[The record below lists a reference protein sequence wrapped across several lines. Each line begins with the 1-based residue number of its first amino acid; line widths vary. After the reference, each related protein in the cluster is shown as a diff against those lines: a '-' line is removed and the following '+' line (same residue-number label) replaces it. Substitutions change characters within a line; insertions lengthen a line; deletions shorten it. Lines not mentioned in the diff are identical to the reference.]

1 MKAYIPSNRAAVGAT
16 HPTRPTRP
24 RHRRGAANTLVFGIV
39 AAAVVAFALFYFVS
53 DPFGA
58 KVDETVR
65 QATKWTPENIQKD
78 PTGYFTWA
86 TAELKKQQ
94 QKLKANIF
102 AISVEKEKSS
112 RSATEYAGKAD
123 SFKKTIDDAKA
134 AYKALP
140 DATPAAADKPAVK
153 KFPLTWQNTT
163 FATQREFQSQIL
175 LAENKR
181 KNAQTLADQHKTS
194 VRKLEIFIAQLQD
207 KENETAL
214 KLETA
219 TSQVELLK
227 AKKTID
233 GIGEIGNSINDLLV
247 KTDVLVSQ
255 SDAGKITISDI
266 AAEAAIGQK
275 AGQTDADFN
284 ALMK

>member
-1 MKAYIPSNRAAVGAT
+1 MKPFVFSNRATTSALNLS
-16 HPTRPTRP
+16 RSRW
-24 RHRRGAANTLVFGIV
+24 RRGATNTLALGV
-39 AAAVVAFALFYFVS
+39 AAAAVAAGAIFYFAS

-65 QATKWTPENIQKD
+65 QATKWTPENIQKN

-86 TAELKKQQ
+86 IAELKKQQ

-102 AISVEKEKSS
+102 AITVEKEKSK
-112 RSATEYAGKAD
+112 RAAAEHTAKAD
-123 SFKKTIDDAKA
+123 TFQKTIDDAKA
-134 AYKALP
+134 AFKALP
-140 DATPAAADKPAVK
+140 DEAPAAAGKPASK
-153 KFPLTWQNTT
+153 KFPLTWKGIT
-163 FATQREFQSQIL
+163 FQTQRDFQFQVL
-175 LAENKR
+175 QADNKR
-181 KNAQTLADQHKTS
+181 KNAQVLADQHKTS
-194 VRKLEIFIAQLQD
+194 ARKLETFIAQLQE

-255 SDAGKITISDI
+255 SDAGKISISDI
-266 AAEAAIGQK
+266 AAEGAISQKSGQS
-275 AGQTDADFN
+275 DADFD

>member
-1 MKAYIPSNRAAVGAT
+1 MKPFVFSNRALTGAT
-16 HPTRPTRP
+16 HPFRSRW
-24 RHRRGAANTLVFGIV
+24 RRGASSTLVLGI
-39 AAAVVAFALFYFVS
+39 AAAVVVIGSLIYFVS
-53 DPFGA
+53 DPIGA
-58 KVDETVR
+58 KVDETLR

-78 PTGYFTWA
+78 PAGYFSWA

-94 QKLKANIF
+94 QKLKANIY
-102 AISVEKEKSS
+102 AITVEREKST
-112 RSATEYAGKAD
+112 RAAAEYSATAN
-123 SFKKTIDDAKA
+123 SFQTTIDDAKT

-140 DATPAAADKPAVK
+140 NAAPSAADKPAAK
-153 KFPLTWQNTT
+153 KFPLTWKGIT
-163 FATQREFQSQIL
+163 FTEQRDFQFQVL
-175 LAENKR
+175 QAENKR
-181 KNAQTLADQHKTS
+181 KNARTLAGQHTAS
-194 VRKLEIFIAQLQD
+194 ARKLDTYIAQLKE

-227 AKKTID
+227 AKATID

-255 SDAGKITISDI
+255 TEVGKITISDI
-266 AAEAAIGQK
+266 AGEGAVTQK
-275 AGQTDADFN
+275 AGQTNADFD